1 MKPLRILVA
10 EDETDMGEY
19 YRKVLVRLG
28 HQVVALTGNGCDL
41 VKQCHELR
49 PDVVITDLRMPLLN
63 GDESARTIWRDRAVP
78 VIFISADRE
87 ALQLAC
93 AGAPAPVAGLVKPI
107 RMPDLEQALSTLLAL
122 QECEHDLDSQAEAAP
137 KEMLRVPAF
146 VS

>member
-1 MKPLRILVA
+1 
-10 EDETDMGEY
+10 MGEY

-28 HQVVALTGNGCDL
+28 HQVVALTENGYDL
-41 VKQCHELR
+41 VKQCRALR
-49 PDVVITDLRMPLLN
+49 PDVLITDLRMPLLN
-63 GDESARTIWRDRAVP
+63 GDEAARTIWRDRHVP

-107 RMPDLEQALSTLLAL
+107 RMHDLEQAFSTLLL
-122 QECEHDLDSQAEAAP
+122 VKECERDLDSQAEAAP
-137 KEMLRVPAF
+137 QEMLRVPAC